1 MENITRVIDIF
12 NHQLTHANLEVAL
25 AQKMDGKWITH
36 STADFKRHVDALSLG
51 MLELG
56 IQPGDKVAIISFNR
70 PEWNFV
76 DFAVQQIGAISVPM
90 YPTITVEDY
99 QYIFEDAGVRLV
111 FVQNQELAHKVK
123 VATES
128 LKPMLGVYTFDNV
141 QDTPHWTEVEQR
153 GAHRDIQDIKPLTD
167 AIQPQDLFTLIYTS
181 GTTGKPK
188 GVMISHQNMVSNVE
202 SCMHLM
208 PVEQGGR
215 VLSFLPLCHVFERM
229 ISNVYIRKGL
239 AIYYAQSMD
248 TIGENIKE
256 VKPQMFSTVPRL
268 LEKVYDK
275 IMAKGAELTGLKK
288 SLFFWAVGVGQRYE
302 INKNQGVFYN
312 LKLSIANKLI
322 FNKWREALGGQIK
335 TIVSGSAPLQPRLAT
350 IFWSAGIPIMEGYG
364 LTETSPV
371 ISVNEVNP
379 KFNRIGTVGRI
390 IKGVTVKIAED
401 GEILVKG
408 PNVMMGYY
416 NKPEVTAQNIK
427 DGWLHTGDI
436 GEFVQGEYLKITDR
450 KKEMFKTSGGKYV
463 APAILENKFKE
474 SVFIEQIMVV
484 GEGQRFPSALVVPNF
499 EILEGYLKHKK
510 ISYSN
515 PHEMVS
521 HAVVLEKFDREIER
535 LNGGFAQYEKVKKI
549 SILAEP
555 WSIEGGELTPT
566 MKLKRKAIKQK
577 YAAQIEN
584 IYC

>member
-484 GEGQRFPSALVVPNF
+484 GEGQRFPSALLVPNF

-515 PHEMVS
+515 PHEMVT
-521 HAVVLEKFDREIER
+521 HPLVLEKFDREIER

-549 SILAEP
+549 SILADP

>member
-549 SILAEP
+549 SILADP